1 VTQPPAHAFS
11 GAVSPETWAKGAPP
25 FQVKY
30 DEGLKVGYKWYDAEK
45 KPVLFP
51 FGYGLSY
58 TTFGYSGLKAIAGD
72 TVKVSFTVK
81 NTGDREGAEIG
92 EVYATIPDPLEP
104 PKRLIGWSK
113 VKLSAG
119 GEKTVTVEVP
129 RKYLSIWDEA
139 KNEWTLVPGDYT
151 IMVGGSSDK
160 LPLQTTLSLK

>member
-1 VTQPPAHAFS
+1 M
-11 GAVSPETWAKGAPP
+11 WAKGAPA
-25 FQVKY
+25 FQVAY

-58 TTFGYSGLKAIAGD
+58 TTFSYSDVKASAGE
-72 TVKVSFTVK
+72 TVKVSFKLK

-92 EVYATIPDPLEP
+92 EVYATIPDPIEP

-113 VKLSAG
+113 VKLSVG
-119 GEKTVTVEVP
+119 EEKTVTVEVP

-139 KNEWTLVPGDYT
+139 KNSWTLLPGDYT
-151 IMVGGSSDK
+151 IMVGGSSNK
-160 LPLQTTLSLK
+160 LPLTTKISLK